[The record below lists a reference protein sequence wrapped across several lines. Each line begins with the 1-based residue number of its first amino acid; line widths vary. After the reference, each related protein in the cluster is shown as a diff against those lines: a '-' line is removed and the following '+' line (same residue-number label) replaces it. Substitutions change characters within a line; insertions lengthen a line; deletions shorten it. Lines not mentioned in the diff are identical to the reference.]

1 MIEKEV
7 LIQAQNGIEEAI
19 EQIINEHKLM
29 IYKNTKSFF
38 LKDGDFNDLMQEGY
52 IGLLKAIQC
61 YDETKDAS
69 FETFEHLSMRRQ
81 MITAIKKSNSDKY
94 KTLTDAMYNESYSE
108 KEEKINYTSPSLGFY
123 NPEEILLG
131 KELFVL
137 LNNYLSN
144 NLSSFEKKVFY
155 YLLKQQTYI
164 EISEHLNENPKKID
178 NTIQRIKKKIRLY
191 LQRYATNKKTKI

>member
-1 MIEKEV
+1 MIEKKV

-19 EQIINEHKLM
+19 EQIIKEHELI
-29 IYKNTKSFF
+29 IYRNTKSFF

-52 IGLLKAIQC
+52 IGLIKAIKC

-69 FETFEHLSMRRQ
+69 FETFAHLCIRRQ

-94 KTLTDAMYNESYSE
+94 KTLTDAMHNESYSE

-131 KELFVL
+131 KELFIL

-144 NLSSFEKKVFY
+144 TLSSFEKKVFY
-155 YLLKQQTYI
+155 YLLKQQTYT
-164 EISEHLNENPKKID
+164 EISEHLKESPKKID